1 MILGIDRLKMAA
13 VAAGVWML
21 AGGTIASAEV
31 VLRGIRWYVVESTER
46 GRGQRTEVSSWK
58 ESPGL
63 EVRVKPRAVLVV
75 ANRGPKAEEGVLLR
89 YAVSGRVARIGD
101 AGSEG
106 IWTVPFWVEEKRIP
120 VLKSNQ
126 TKEIWIEELS
136 LRMRRHLRRL
146 YRAGFWLK
154 AIKIQIVAEPRQEQS
169 FDARRILEQELP
181 VDGFPAGG

>member
-1 MILGIDRLKMAA
+1 MIMGRQRLKMFV
-13 VAAGVWML
+13 VAAGVWAL
-21 AGGTIASAEV
+21 GGKASVSAEV
-31 VLRGIRWYVVESTER
+31 VLRGVRWYVVDSTER

-58 ESPGL
+58 EPPGL
-63 EVRVKPRAVLVV
+63 EVRAKPQAVLVV

-89 YAVSGRVARIGD
+89 YAVSGRVVRIAD

-106 IWTVPFWVEEKRIP
+106 VWTVPFWVEEKRIP

-154 AIKIQIVAEPRQEQS
+154 AIKIQIVAEPRQKQS
-169 FDARRILEQELP
+169 FDAQRILEQELP
-181 VDGFPAGG
+181 VDAIPTGG